1 VEVAVLS
8 PPTHKSGK
16 KKGMSTWV
24 VMGDPDRYPAE
35 AGRLYK
41 ALRPV
46 GPMEVIGC

>member
-8 PPTHKSGK
+8 PHTHKSGK
-16 KKGMSTWV
+16 EKGMSTWV

-41 ALRPV
+41 ALRHA

>member
-8 PPTHKSGK
+8 PLTHESGK
-16 KKGMSTWV
+16 EKGMSTWV

-46 GPMEVIGC
+46 GPKEVIGC

>member
-1 VEVAVLS
+1 MEVAVLS
-8 PPTHKSGK
+8 PLTHESGK
-16 KKGMSTWV
+16 EKGMSTWV

-46 GPMEVIGC
+46 GPKEVIGC

>member
-16 KKGMSTWV
+16 EKGMSTWV
-24 VMGDPDRYPAE
+24 VMGDLDRYQAE

-46 GPMEVIGC
+46 GPMEVIRC